1 MPYTYAQTVVHAIEE
16 GRGELARGYTFTGPD
31 GKEDFYSFDRLRAE
45 AMKRAR
51 HLRRLGLRKGDRMAM
66 VIPDGADFVPTF
78 FGALWAGII
87 PVPLY
92 PPLSLGKLDSYLD
105 SLVNIMGKAE
115 PKALC
120 TTKRV
125 QQILWSVVGK
135 LPSLQQVVLAEDL
148 AQEPEVAEPF
158 EPVTPE
164 DTAFLQFTS
173 GSTSAPKGVV
183 VTHASLRANAWG
195 IMVDGLNADES
206 DVGVS
211 WLPLYHDMGLIG
223 FVLAPMFHK
232 TPVVFLPTLSFVKSA
247 TLWMDTLHKKRGT
260 ITFAPNFAY
269 ALVTKRAKPE
279 MLARW
284 DLSCVKAFGCGAEPI
299 NPGTMRAFLDTFSK
313 AKLRPQALLPC
324 YGMAEATLAI
334 TFIPMDEQLKTDTID
349 ADTYQA
355 HSRASAVKSPKQG
368 QKTLELVCCG
378 KPFPGHEVAIF
389 DDRDRPLPE
398 RQIGQVVVRG
408 PSVAAGYYRDPD
420 ATQRTLAGG
429 WLHTGDLGYLAGGEL
444 YIAGRQK
451 DLIIVNGRNYDPQRI
466 EWLVDELPGVRKG
479 SAVAFS
485 RPGPSS
491 EELVVVAE
499 SREKDLA
506 ALTETLRQRVNEQM
520 QLVVADVVLVPPGSL
535 PKTSSGK
542 LQRQKTRAQYLA
554 STLGTEGVRT
564 MGGTAQRLMLAKHF
578 TLSLVG
584 RGRHVARGL
593 MRVTLARV
601 TDTQTVAGRSLVGR
615 TVARL
620 LNPPAPQDRN

>member
-1 MPYTYAQTVVHAIEE
+1 MTHTYAQTVVHAIDE
-16 GRGELARGYTFTGPD
+16 GRGELQRGYTFTAAD
-31 GKEDFYSFDRLRAE
+31 GKEDFHSFDRLRAE

-51 HLRRLGLRKGDRMAM
+51 HFRQLGLKKGDRLAM
-66 VIPDGADFVPTF
+66 VLPDGVDFVPTF
-78 FGALWAGII
+78 FGALWAGLV

-92 PPLSLGKLDSYLD
+92 PPLTLGRLDSYLD
-105 SLVNIMGKAE
+105 ALVTILRKAE
-115 PKALC
+115 PAALC
-120 TTKRV
+120 TSKRV
-125 QQILWSVVGK
+125 QAILWSVVGK
-135 LPSLQQVVLAEDL
+135 VPSLSQVVLAEYL
-148 AQEPEVAEPF
+148 AADPEVAEPM
-158 EPVTPE
+158 EPVTG
-164 DTAFLQFTS
+164 DDVAFLQFTS
-173 GSTSAPKGVV
+173 GSTSSPKGVV

-195 IMVDGLNADES
+195 IMHDGLQAGPD

-223 FVLAPMFHK
+223 FVLAPMFHG

-247 TLWMDTLHKKRGT
+247 TLWMETLHKKRGT

-284 DLSCVKAFGCGAEPI
+284 DLSCVRAFGCGAEPI
-299 NPGTMRAFLDTFSK
+299 NPDTMRAFLDTFSRAGVK
-313 AKLRPQALLPC
+313 PHALLPC

-334 TFIPMDEQLKTDTID
+334 TFIPMDEQLKTDRID
-349 ADTYQA
+349 AAAYQA
-355 HSRASAVKSPKQG
+355 TRRAEALPNPEAG
-368 QKTLELVCCG
+368 QKALELVCCG

-389 DDRDRPLPE
+389 DERGRAVPE
-398 RQIGQVVVRG
+398 RVVGEVVCRG
-408 PSVAAGYYRDPD
+408 PSVAAGYFRDPVGSQKAFAD
-420 ATQRTLAGG
+420 G
-429 WLHTGDLGYLAGGEL
+429 WLRTGDLGYLADGEL

-485 RPGPSS
+485 RPGRSS

-499 SREKDLA
+499 SRDKDYESVREA
-506 ALTETLRQRVNEQM
+506 VRQRVTEQL
-520 QLVVADVVLVPPGSL
+520 QLVPAEVVLLAPGAL

-542 LQRQKTRAQYLA
+542 LQRQKTRAQYLDG
-554 STLGTEGVRT
+554 TLGTEGVRT
-564 MGGTAQRLMLAKHF
+564 LGGAAQRLMLAKHF

-584 RGRHVARGL
+584 RGRHVARRIVRG
-593 MRVTLARV
+593 TLERAP
-601 TDTQTVAGRSLVGR
+601 DSLVTR

-620 LNPPAPQDRN
+620 LDPDKRS